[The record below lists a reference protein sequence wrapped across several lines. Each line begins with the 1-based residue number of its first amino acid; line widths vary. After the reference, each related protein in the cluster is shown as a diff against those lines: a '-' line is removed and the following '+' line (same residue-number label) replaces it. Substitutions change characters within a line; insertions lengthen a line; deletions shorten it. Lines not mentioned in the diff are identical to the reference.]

1 MRRQIRFEG
10 RARKTAA
17 GFLGALLIHLM
28 FLEQPSAAGQGF
40 VVIVNASNP
49 ISSVKRDEL
58 SRIFLKKLTQ
68 WQDGSQIEP
77 VDLSESSPA
86 RARFSLGVHGKET
99 AAIKAYWQMMLFSG
113 REILPAELASAAE
126 VIAFVTAKRG
136 AVGYVS
142 ESTSLDESV
151 KVIQIAP

>member
-1 MRRQIRFEG
+1 QRDDPSHPFRGAVQLLSDEVSMRRQIRFEG

-86 RARFSLGVHGKET
+86 RARFSLGVH
-99 AAIKAYWQMMLFSG
+99 
-113 REILPAELASAAE
+113 
-126 VIAFVTAKRG
+126 
-136 AVGYVS
+136 
-142 ESTSLDESV
+142 
-151 KVIQIAP
+151 